1 MTGNLG
7 KLIRG
12 YQDIQRHLL
21 INLQDPSLL
30 RKLLSNKNRGK
41 SCLRVSTK
49 TLIFIQNIKEFNL
62 LICKTFIQKCVS
74 LF

>member
-62 LICKTFIQKCVS
+62 LICKN
-74 LF
+74 